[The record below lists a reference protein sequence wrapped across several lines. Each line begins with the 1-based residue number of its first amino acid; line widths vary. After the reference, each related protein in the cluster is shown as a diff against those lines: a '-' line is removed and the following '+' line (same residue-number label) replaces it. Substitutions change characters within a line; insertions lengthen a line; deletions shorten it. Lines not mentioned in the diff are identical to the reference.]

1 MAPVP
6 EKTKATR
13 KRLTHIAEA
22 RNRRSARLLDNG
34 YRTTAVMRQFGIAER
49 TVRNIKATAPA
60 LLRVVNQK
68 PQSLQA
74 KTRQSIMVPHLELK
88 LLEFLN
94 YARSAKMP
102 VTQTVLQTRA
112 LMIKEQMLKFQ
123 VTGKDRT
130 TLDKF
135 TASRGWVEKFVK
147 RHALRSVALH
157 GEGGQ
162 VQVQEVAKDINIL
175 RSRLRNFEPENIY
188 NVDETGLFFKLL
200 PRRSACGAEST

>member
-13 KRLTHIAEA
+13 KRLTISQKLEIAD
-22 RNRRSARLLDNG
+22 LLDKG

-60 LLRVVNQK
+60 LLRVANQK

-102 VTQTVLQTRA
+102 VTQTVLQTQA
-112 LMIKEQMLKFQ
+112 LMTKEQMLKSQ
-123 VTGKDRT
+123 VTGRDRT

-135 TASRGWVEKFVK
+135 TASRGCVEKFVK

-157 GEGGQ
+157 GGEGKYKCRKSQ
-162 VQVQEVAKDINIL
+162 KTSTSCDHVCAISTQRTSTMSTK
-175 RSRLRNFEPENIY
+175 R
-188 NVDETGLFFKLL
+188 
-200 PRRSACGAEST
+200 ACFSSCYLDAHTFVPFVG